1 MMSCLCIPVKAAG
14 WTLVVMTSLSFILSL
29 AIHTM
34 TLIREGRL
42 IKAAWQTLGMS
53 LFLYYIF
60 RNKLRNRT
68 GRTEQ

>member
-1 MMSCLCIPVKAAG
+1 
-14 WTLVVMTSLSFILSL
+14 MTSLSFILSL